1 MKLILIL
8 SFVSVHFLSFGQ
20 CNVTTTINWVNT
32 TTPACQA
39 DNTLQIGA
47 TGIVTFDNPGDT
59 YGTEN
64 VSVIYVTGI
73 LNLNAGVTI
82 NANIVVQNGGL
93 VNINANVTLRG
104 NVTVNAGGVMDI
116 GGRLD
121 LGVSSGACNRSLTIQ
136 PGPPAGQLILNG
148 GSSDKLYVCGNEIF
162 RGGSSGVCDPF
173 PVGDGPFCAGDPPF
187 SGGTIIPQDGLPLT
201 LVPSGVQPIK
211 LLFFT
216 ASLENDNVLLK
227 WATEEEEGFDH
238 FEIER
243 ASSNLNFSAIAEVP
257 GAGYNTTTYQE
268 YSWLDENPLI
278 GHNYYRL
285 KAVDLDGSYEY
296 FNVVFVTTTGKKGFS
311 VFPNPSNG
319 RNIKYR
325 INFDFTSGDRI
336 ILLNGMGK
344 EIQSSPVSNIE
355 DYLNLSEGLK
365 PGVYFAKYSSPGFEE
380 TVKFV
385 VH

>member
-1 MKLILIL
+1 MRLILIL

-20 CNVTTTINWVNT
+20 CNVTTTINWVNG

-47 TGIVTFDNPGDT
+47 SGVVTFDDNSDE

-73 LNLNAGVTI
+73 LNLSGNGPI
-82 NANIVVQNGGL
+82 RANIVVQS
-93 VNINANVTLRG
+93 
-104 NVTVNAGGVMDI
+104 
-116 GGRLD
+116 GGRVNVNSNFVLFGSLQINSGGIVEIND
-121 LGVSSGACNRSLTIQ
+121 QLNLTASSTCNRSLTIQ
-136 PGPPAGQLILNG
+136 PGGQLIMNAG
-148 GSSDKLYVCGNEIF
+148 GSSEKLSICGNQIF
-162 RGGSSGVCDPF
+162 QSGSAASCDDF

-187 SGGTIIPQDGLPLT
+187 VGGSIVPQDGLPLI

-211 LLFFT
+211 LLFFNAT
-216 ASLENDNVLLK
+216 LEDDHVLLK

-268 YSWLDENPLI
+268 YSWMDENPLI

-285 KAVDLDGSYEY
+285 KAVDLDGSHEY
-296 FNVVFVTTTGKKGFS
+296 FNVVFVATTGKKGFS

-355 DYLNLSEGLK
+355 DYLNLSESLK
-365 PGVYFAKYSSPGFEE
+365 PGVYFVRYSSSGFEQ